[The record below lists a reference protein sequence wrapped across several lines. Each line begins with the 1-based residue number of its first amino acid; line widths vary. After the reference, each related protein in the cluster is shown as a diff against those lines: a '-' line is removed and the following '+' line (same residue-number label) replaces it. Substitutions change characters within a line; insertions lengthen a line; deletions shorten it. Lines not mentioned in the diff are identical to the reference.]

1 MKRRTTKQWLW
12 GCSLVLACGITLS
25 PLTAAE
31 NSGNASQPAA
41 AASAVGATPQ
51 TQASSAA
58 SASQPAAGSSPAVG
72 ADEIAR
78 LKKQL
83 ELQQKQIQQL
93 SKALA
98 EQQKLLEKA
107 LPPPAAKAAA
117 TPAAA
122 AEAVVA
128 PASVG
133 QVASLAPVVP
143 AASTASDKA
152 EDKVVQKAL
161 DRAAASMP
169 AQALNQS
176 DQHLNPAVKDA
187 PVAPIS
193 IRIGNAELTP
203 LGFMDATAFFRS
215 TNLGSG
221 IGSSFGA
228 APFSNT
234 PQGQLSETRFSV
246 QNSRLGLMFDSTVND
261 NAVRGYV
268 ETDFLGFQPVNAF
281 VTSNSNSLRSRL
293 YWVDVKHDKFEF
305 LAGQSWSMMT
315 PNRIGLSP
323 MPSDVFYSLNMDTN
337 YQVGLTWSRQLQF
350 RFIYHPTDNL
360 ALGLSLENPEQYVG
374 GAVALPK
381 TFSTSQVDNGTNT
394 ATPNVMPDVVGKI
407 AYDGHVNGKIEH
419 VEIAGVMSQFRTYS
433 SALPST
439 GLPGTS
445 SLTGGG
451 ASINFNLE
459 LFKNFHMLASTF
471 YSDGGGRYIFGLAPD
486 IVITPNET
494 PSLVRAESA
503 IAGFEYQATP
513 SMMYYGYYGGTYIGQ
528 NFSVVPSAS
537 GGAPTYLGYGF
548 PGSPASANKSI
559 QEPTFGVIRTFWKN
573 PKYGALQM
581 ITQYSYLSRA
591 PWYVAPATPKNA
603 HLSMAYLDIRYI
615 LP

>member
-1 MKRRTTKQWLW
+1 MKRRTTRPWLA
-12 GCSLVLACGITLS
+12 GCWLVLACGITLS
-25 PLTAAE
+25 PLAAAE
-31 NSGNASQPAA
+31 NSGNATQPATA
-41 AASAVGATPQ
+41 AASADGAKPQ
-51 TQASSAA
+51 AEASPSLPAAAQAATTS
-58 SASQPAAGSSPAVG
+58 PAAGS
-72 ADEIAR
+72 DEIGR
-78 LKKQL
+78 LKQQL
-83 ELQQKQIQQL
+83 ALQQKQIEQL

-98 EQQKLLEKA
+98 EQQKMLEKA
-107 LPPPAAKAAA
+107 VQSAAPKAV
-117 TPAAA
+117 
-122 AEAVVA
+122 EAHSTA
-128 PASVG
+128 PASVD

-143 AASTASDKA
+143 AATTASDKP
-152 EDKVVQKAL
+152 EDKIVQKAL
-161 DRAAASMP
+161 DQAAASMP
-169 AQALNQS
+169 GQALNQS

-187 PVAPIS
+187 PQAPVS
-193 IRIGNAELTP
+193 IHIGNAELTP

-215 TNLGSG
+215 TNMGSG
-221 IGSSFGA
+221 IGSSFGS

-246 QNSRLGLMFDSTVND
+246 QNSRLGLMFDSTVNGD
-261 NAVRGYV
+261 AVRGYV

-323 MPSDVFYSLNMDTN
+323 MPSDIFYSLNMDTN

-360 ALGLSLENPEQYVG
+360 SMGLSLEDPEQYVG
-374 GAVALPK
+374 GAVTLPK

-394 ATPNVMPDVVGKI
+394 ATPNLFPDVVGKI

-419 VEIAGVMSQFRTYS
+419 VEIAGVMSQFKTYS

-486 IVITPNET
+486 IVITPGGT

-528 NFSVVPSAS
+528 NFSVVPSPT
-537 GGAPTYLGYGF
+537 GGAPTYYGYGY
-548 PGSPASANKSI
+548 PGSPGGANKAI
-559 QEPTFGVIRTFWKN
+559 QEPSFGVIRTFWKN

-581 ITQYSYLSRA
+581 ITQYSYLTRA
-591 PWYVAPATPKNA
+591 PWYVAPANPKNA
-603 HLSMAYLDIRYI
+603 HLSMGYVDIRYI